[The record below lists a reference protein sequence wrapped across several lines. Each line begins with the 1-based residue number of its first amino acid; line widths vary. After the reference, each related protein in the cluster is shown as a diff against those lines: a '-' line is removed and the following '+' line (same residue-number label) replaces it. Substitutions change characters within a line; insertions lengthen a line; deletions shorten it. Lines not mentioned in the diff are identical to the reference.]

1 MSVSLYFHPVDAAH
15 LISGTSSTVEVLEK
29 VFGDRFPLDF
39 GPEDHKMLLA
49 MGLAHAGMDNPYIEL
64 ANAVNKYG
72 RIRVEAMY

>member
-15 LISGTSSTVEVLEK
+15 LISCTSFTFEVLEK
-29 VFGDRFPLDF
+29 VFGDFPLDF

-49 MGLAHAGMDNPYIEL
+49 MGLARAVKDNPYIEL